1 MAAQQQGGVL
11 VVDKPA
17 GITSAAAVDRLKR
30 ALGVRRAGHAGTLDP
45 MATGVLVVCVGEATK
60 IATYLLVDEK
70 QYLATARLGI
80 ATDTFDADGYEVG
93 RAEIPPLDEPRIEA
107 VLRSFVGLIDQKAPA
122 YSALKKDGQALHRRA
137 RRGEAVEPPTRAVE
151 VRSLELVRWEPPDVV
166 FRVVCGKGTYVRS
179 LAVDIAA
186 RLGTLAHLVALRR
199 ERSGAFSIGDAVP
212 WRCVAESDRSELV
225 RRLIPPADALAGMDL
240 RRLDEAEAR
249 AITLGQPIAA
259 GGGRAPGHLRL
270 VAPSGALL
278 AIGERR
284 DDRIWPIRV
293 LNL

>member
-1 MAAQQQGGVL
+1 MPPTGVL
-11 VVDKPA
+11 VVDKPV

-80 ATDTFDADGYEVG
+80 ATDTLDADGREVG
-93 RAEIPPLDEPRIEA
+93 RANVPTLDARAIEA
-107 VLRSFVGLIDQKAPA
+107 VLAGFVGRIEQTAPA
-122 YSALKKDGQALHRRA
+122 FSALKKDGQPLYRRA
-137 RRGEAVEPPTRAVE
+137 RRGEPVVPPTRTVE
-151 VRSLELVRWEPPDVV
+151 IRTLDLVRWEPPDLV

-179 LAVDIAA
+179 LAADIAA

-199 ERSGAFSIGDAVP
+199 ERSGAFSIDDAVP
-212 WRCVAESDRSELV
+212 WRAVAEADRQELT
-225 RRLIPPADALAGMDL
+225 RRLVAPVDALAAMDL
-240 RRLDEAEAR
+240 RRLDEAEEK
-249 AITLGQPIAA
+249 AIACGQPIAGDVTPA
-259 GGGRAPGHLRL
+259 VGHVRL

-284 DDRIWPIRV
+284 GGMIWPVRV
-293 LNL
+293 LVGD